1 MKKTFLLL
9 ILTSALLLVSCAKTA
24 TETPATA
31 EIQPTPTEPTA
42 NAVKD
47 EEQAVTASTF
57 TDAATPCKPHDDLAE
72 MTRADPNFPSVTDA
86 DWVEGPSDAII
97 TLTVYDQ
104 FDCPG
109 CRYFE
114 TQAEQLME
122 AYPEDFRLVFR
133 HFFFHE
139 NADLPAR
146 VAEAAGRQNKF
157 AEVKSFIFEDVE
169 NWYGKTGKDF
179 EAWIRTTS
187 EKFELD
193 ADKMIADF
201 NDQAIIDKVAEE
213 NAKSKALGLNS
224 TPSIYIN
231 GSQYVSPDNS
241 IPGFELISHFI
252 ETVKK
257 VKAFS
262 VNQIEN
268 CPPMSID
275 KAKNYQITLTTVKG
289 DILIDLN
296 DDEAPYSVN
305 AMVYLVNEGWYNDQT
320 FYFADENYVVTGDP
334 SGTRVASP
342 GFVVLDELSSTMTFN
357 EVGVVGMYHSLPGRN
372 GSQFFITRKP
382 LEGLESSY
390 TVLGKVSDGLDV
402 LNSLSMGDK
411 ITTVNIT
418 EK

>member
-1 MKKTFLLL
+1 M
-9 ILTSALLLVSCAKTA
+9 TA
-24 TETPATA
+24 
-31 EIQPTPTEPTA
+31 
-42 NAVKD
+42 V
-47 EEQAVTASTF
+47 TF
-57 TDAATPCKPHDDLAE
+57 TDAATPCKPYNDLAE
-72 MTRADPNFPSVTDA
+72 IIPADPNFPSVTGE

-109 CRYFE
+109 CKYFE

-122 AYPEDFRLVFR
+122 AYPKDFRLVFR

-157 AEVKSFIFEDVE
+157 AEVKSFIFKDVE
-169 NWYGKTGKDF
+169 NWYGKTGKNF
-179 EAWIRTTS
+179 EAWIKTTS

-213 NAKSKALGLNS
+213 NAKSKSLGLNT
-224 TPSIYIN
+224 TPTIYIN

-241 IPGFELISHFI
+241 VPGFELISNII

-257 VKAFS
+257 VKAFRDKQFKS
-262 VNQIEN
+262 

-275 KAKNYQITLTTVKG
+275 QSKSYQMTLITDKG

-305 AMVYLVNEGWYNDQT
+305 AVVYLANDGWYNDQI
-320 FYFADENYVVTGDP
+320 FYYADDNYVVTGDP
-334 SGTRVASP
+334 SGTGIASP
-342 GFVVLDELSSTMTFN
+342 GFVVLDEFSSTMTFN
-357 EVGVVGMYHSLPGRN
+357 EAGVVGMYHSLPGRN

-382 LEGLESSY
+382 FEGLESSY
-390 TVLGKVSDGLDV
+390 SVLGKVSSGLDV
-402 LNSLSMGDK
+402 LNSLSVGDK
-411 ITTVNIT
+411 ITTVIIT